1 MLRAYKYKAL
11 ILIFVSI
18 SLILLPLFWVMN
30 RIGIWMQYPLN
41 FLSLWVAMVEVST
54 VGKK

>member
-11 ILIFVSI
+11 IVITVGIAL
-18 SLILLPLFWVMN
+18 LCLPLFWVMN

>member
-1 MLRAYKYKAL
+1 MLRAYKYKLLIVIVIGIAL
-11 ILIFVSI
+11 LC
-18 SLILLPLFWVMN
+18 LPLFWVMN